1 MPVNANSITYM
12 HDPFY
17 DFDACRPM
25 KIPHQQLSTDALQ
38 ALVEEFITRN
48 GTDYGDAEVSLEQK
62 TTQVIRMLDKG
73 DIVIVF
79 DAATESCTIVTKQHA
94 LKLEEEN
101 VTDRL

>member
-1 MPVNANSITYM
+1 
-12 HDPFY
+12 
-17 DFDACRPM
+17 M
-25 KIPHQQLSTDALQ
+25 KIPHQQLSAETLH
-38 ALVEEFITRN
+38 ALVEEFVTRN

-79 DAATESCTIVTKQHA
+79 DAATESCTIVTKHA

>member
-1 MPVNANSITYM
+1 
-12 HDPFY
+12 
-17 DFDACRPM
+17 M

-62 TTQVIRMLDKG
+62 TTQVIRMLD
-73 DIVIVF
+73 IVIVF
-79 DAATESCTIVTKQHA
+79 DAATESCTIVTKHA